1 MGCLLTVGRI
11 FCVIVNLL
19 FLIIGL
25 ILFALGMIVKFGDSL
40 LKSYYQPILDNLEKS
55 LNDAGYGNITLD
67 FSLSDIV
74 GNLALAFILTGLFL
88 LILTIF
94 GLGGACCK
102 VKCMLIIYVVM
113 LSVVLAGQI
122 VFIIIFYAKQELVT
136 EKIKDNL
143 KPAIQTDFQGLNG
156 TNVVSLSWN
165 FVNQQAK
172 CCGVDSYRD
181 FTGASQ
187 WIINYPGPHVLQT
200 PLSCCKDLPT
210 GTDFSCASAPTDA
223 TNYWKT
229 SCFDE
234 LWDKVIGNVA
244 ITATVLA
251 VGAVIQLIM
260 IIVEFVLFMDV
271 RKNKVDMKG

>member
-11 FCVIVNLL
+11 FCVVVNLL

-25 ILFALGMIVKFGDSL
+25 ILFAVGIIVKFGDSL
-40 LKSYYQPILDNLEKS
+40 LKSYYQPIIDTLEKS
-55 LNDAGYGNITLD
+55 LKEAGYSNATLD

-113 LSVVLAGQI
+113 LSTVLAGQI
-122 VFIIIFYAKQELVT
+122 VFIIIFYAKQELISD
-136 EKIKDNL
+136 KIKDNL

-165 FVNQQAK
+165 FVNQQVK

-187 WIINYPGPHVLQT
+187 WIINYPSHTLQT
-200 PLSCCKDLPT
+200 PLSCCKELPSDT
-210 GTDFSCASAPTDA
+210 NFSCASAPTDA

-234 LWDKVIGNVA
+234 LWNKVIGNVA

-251 VGAVIQLIM
+251 VGAAIQLLL

-271 RKNKVDMKG
+271 RKNKVDTKG